1 MSVKIKLRK
10 RRSLKTRL
18 RIKRMH
24 AQKGTLRLQLHRSAQ
39 HIYASILDGGK
50 VLATANT
57 LSLKPSGTK
66 TEKAVEVGKAL
77 GIKAKE
83 LGVTKVACDR
93 SGFRYH
99 GRIKALVESFRNQ
112 DIEV

>member
-1 MSVKIKLRK
+1 
-10 RRSLKTRL
+10 
-18 RIKRMH
+18 MH

-93 SGFRYH
+93 SGFSNF
-99 GRIKALVESFRNQ
+99 LRNIRGNQ
-112 DIEV
+112 NPQKWNISNYY

>member
-1 MSVKIKLRK
+1 MSVKLNLRK

-18 RIKRMH
+18 KIKRLH
-24 AQKGTLRLQLHRSAQ
+24 AQKGTLRLQLHRSSK
-39 HIYASILDGGK
+39 HIYATILDGGK
-50 VLATANT
+50 VMATVNT
-57 LSLKPSGTK
+57 LSLKPTGTK
-66 TEKAVEVGKAL
+66 KEQAEQVGKAL

-83 LGVTKVACDR
+83 LGIKSVACDR
-93 SGFRYH
+93 SGFKYH